1 MRVHSSHNSLRDT
14 LLGQYWE
21 LKLNSQIYADFF
33 SELNEFQ
40 IKTISSEIACM
51 INEISHQV
59 IVDESSLCFPEIG
72 LNINFDEMGSC
83 ILKMKSTDTSRL
95 HLVFTSKK
103 RDEQMQIEFAFNEE
117 TSLETL
123 SKHLLKTQD
132 YIPTAAQ
139 LRTKRRAICP
149 KCKERRDKTRAN
161 ISSNHFYHIIS
172 FACFLD
178 QEIWITY
185 NNEMIS
191 FTKSFPPN
199 KESYA
204 EGIISLANS
213 DCVIALDIAE
223 VFNTIAHES
232 CFEGEASTVVNCYN
246 SHGEKLFNLIQQN
259 TELYDMCSVVEKNE
273 DCH

>member
-1 MRVHSSHNSLRDT
+1 MHSSHHSLRDT

-21 LKLNSQIYADFF
+21 LKLNPQIYAYFF

-40 IKTISSEIACM
+40 IKIIGSEIACM
-51 INEISHQV
+51 INDVSHQI
-59 IVDESSLCFPEIG
+59 IVDESYLSFLEMG
-72 LNINFDEMGSC
+72 LNINFDEIGSC
-83 ILKMKSTDTSRL
+83 ILKLKLSDTSRL
-95 HLVFTSKK
+95 HLIFTSKK

-117 TSLETL
+117 TPLETL

-132 YIPTAAQ
+132 CIPSAAQ
-139 LRTKRRAICP
+139 LKTKRRAVCP
-149 KCKERRDKTRAN
+149 KCKERRDETRAN
-161 ISSNHFYHIIS
+161 ISSNRLYHIIS

>member
-1 MRVHSSHNSLRDT
+1 MHSSHHSLRDT
-14 LLGQYWE
+14 LLDQYWE
-21 LKLNSQIYADFF
+21 LKLNPQIYADFF

-40 IKTISSEIACM
+40 IKIIGSEIACM
-51 INEISHQV
+51 INDVSHQA
-59 IVDESSLCFPEIG
+59 IVDESFLCLPEIG
-72 LNINFDEMGSC
+72 LNINFDEIGNC
-83 ILKMKSTDTSRL
+83 ILKLKQADTSRL
-95 HLVFTSKK
+95 QLIFTSKK
-103 RDEQMQIEFAFNEE
+103 RDEQMQIEFALNEE

-132 YIPTAAQ
+132 CIPVPAQ
-139 LRTKRRAICP
+139 LNTKRRAVCP
-149 KCKERRDKTRAN
+149 KCKERRDETRDN
-161 ISSNHFYHIIS
+161 IASNRLYHIIS

-199 KESYA
+199 KESSPD
-204 EGIISLANS
+204 GIISLANS

-223 VFNTIAHES
+223 VFNTISHES
-232 CFEGEASTVVNCYN
+232 CFEGESSTVVNCYN

-259 TELYDMCSVVEKNE
+259 TELYDMCSLDKNE
-273 DCH
+273 GCH